1 MNRNLRGRV
10 EVVFPILDPAL
21 RRRVYRE
28 LIELA
33 LDDRAKSRRMEPDGN
48 YVRRPPNQAEPE
60 TEMQQR
66 LMRLVLGE
74 EELANGRPACP

>member
-1 MNRNLRGRV
+1 MSRNLRGRV

-21 RRRVYRE
+21 RRRVHRE
-28 LIELA
+28 LIDLA
-33 LDDRAKSRRMEPDGN
+33 LDDRAKSRRMETDGN
-48 YVRRPPNQAEPE
+48 YVRRSLGQTEPE

-74 EELANGRPACP
+74 EEPDNDRLT